1 MISFFARDINA
12 KEIYMQSNLLEIM
25 EEGQEMTINYETVY
39 ELLRREKSREEMQKL
54 PENFVEELAKYVQWL
69 GTEVNKKKRDID
81 SFSSD
86 EIRREEQKYYNMRRV
101 ISELYEKRERKI
113 INMAITKS
121 RTNAK
126 LADVANLLDTEKE
139 LFNSLVETLNLY
151 RKKSMEEML
160 GKKKKEQ
167 EGKTQ
172 ENNPQGK
179 RMVRFLSAVPKF
191 YDKEMNVLGPFEP
204 DEIASLPPEITDI
217 LIKKGRAEEI
227 NGAD

>member
-1 MISFFARDINA
+1 
-12 KEIYMQSNLLEIM
+12 M

-172 ENNPQGK
+172 ESNPQGK

-217 LIKKGRAEEI
+217 LVKKGRAEEI
-227 NGAD
+227 NGQS